1 MDFGF
6 RPDGV
11 ATALVTLSHQR
22 QGASAELSLLFWQE
36 VLRDLEARGAH
47 AAVATNP
54 PVSGSSMQY
63 GYAIQGEASQYW
75 GQYHAVTA
83 AYFAVLGTD
92 LVAGRAFTDAD
103 GPAAA
108 PVVIVNE
115 QLARQHFPNEDAI
128 GRTLQVVGTG
138 RTIIGVARS
147 TRHFGPDREPPAEL
161 YVPLAQ
167 DPSPFAHV
175 LVRSNEGSAADV
187 LADVIARIDA
197 QVLVPPLL
205 PFGNYISTWFAPLRL
220 QVVILGVFGAVG
232 AFLAAL
238 GIYAL
243 VAYVVSNGVREIGIR
258 LALGERSE
266 VVFRRVLGHGLTM
279 TVIGAAA
286 GIAVAAA
293 TRQVLRQFVRVDPI
307 DPVVV
312 LIVSGVVT
320 MIALLASVLPA
331 CRAIR
336 VDPIV
341 TLRAE

>member
-1 MDFGF
+1 
-6 RPDGV
+6 
-11 ATALVTLSHQR
+11 
-22 QGASAELSLLFWQE
+22 
-36 VLRDLEARGAH
+36 
-47 AAVATNP
+47 
-54 PVSGSSMQY
+54 
-63 GYAIQGEASQYW
+63 
-75 GQYHAVTA
+75 
-83 AYFAVLGTD
+83 
-92 LVAGRAFTDAD
+92 
-103 GPAAA
+103 
-108 PVVIVNE
+108 
-115 QLARQHFPNEDAI
+115 
-128 GRTLQVVGTG
+128 
-138 RTIIGVARS
+138 
-147 TRHFGPDREPPAEL
+147 L

-187 LADVIARIDA
+187 LADIIARIDA